1 MICSSLLELTCLLCF
16 SKHQKNVKLV
26 VYKGFPH
33 GFLNFDVPQGMKEAK
48 ETVIDGAAAL
58 LELFEL

>member
-1 MICSSLLELTCLLCF
+1 MI
-16 SKHQKNVKLV
+16 
-26 VYKGFPH
+26 VYKEFPH

-48 ETVIDGAAAL
+48 ETVRDAAAIL